1 MMLRPPRAAGAS
13 LGTYSGFFDALA
25 KTVRKDGVLAL
36 YNGGRRHNHN
46 AALFFFFLPP
56 ALRPAAREGHSSLGM
71 GTDPPPCYGMCAC
84 RLWSQLYAVRVLEHG
99 HVPGAGAGQAKC
111 VWREAGQPP
120 LKTLSF
126 VRPFGAARGS
136 TFCIACP

>member
-46 AALFFFFLPP
+46 AALFFFFFCPLRCAPP
-56 ALRPAAREGHSSLGM
+56 RAKVIHRWAWALTPRPAMVCVRAGFGPNFMRLGSWNTAM
-71 GTDPPPCYGMCAC
+71 F
-84 RLWSQLYAVRVLEHG
+84 LVLEQ
-99 HVPGAGAGQAKC
+99 VKQN
-111 VWREAGQPP
+111 V
-120 LKTLSF
+120 
-126 VRPFGAARGS
+126 FGAKPANHH
-136 TFCIACP
+136 